1 MRNDRLGVYNLRID
15 VRNDDLEIMTENVF
29 SDIVNSSE

>member
-29 SDIVNSSE
+29 SGFVNSSE